1 MMNLISTIFTIGL
14 IVVIAGCSF
23 VFGYAVYYFKRFMDF
38 FGFDN
43 KRRRS
48 ARNSFNSQRERN
60 KRRNR

>member
-23 VFGYAVYYFKRFMDF
+23 VFGYAIYYFKRFIDF
-38 FGFDN
+38 FGFNN
-43 KRRRS
+43 KRRN